1 MNFLA
6 HFHLAWPDP
15 GLLAGGLE
23 GDYYKG
29 PLRGNLPADLARG
42 VSLHRAIDAYTDR
55 HPLTGDLRQ
64 AFPRHLRRYAG
75 ILLDLSFDHFL
86 SRHWERFGELPLAEF
101 NGLVYGT
108 LREREAALSA
118 GSRRMLGR
126 LIEYDM
132 LARYHDWETVAA
144 SAARIGE
151 RLRRDNPLATAGRDL
166 APARRLLEQGFL
178 TFYPQLQAF
187 AAQWQRGGSHS
198 PGGPS
203 KFAPGDESL

>member
-29 PLRGNLPADLARG
+29 PLRDDLPADLARG
-42 VSLHRAIDAYTDR
+42 VRLHRAIDAYTDS
-55 HPLTGDLRQ
+55 HPLTRDLRRGL
-64 AFPRHLRRYAG
+64 PGHLRRYAG

-86 SRHWERFGELPLAEF
+86 SRHWERFSELPLEEF
-101 NGLVYGT
+101 NGVVYDT
-108 LREREAALSA
+108 LQDRDATLSP

-126 LIEYDM
+126 LIEYDL
-132 LARYHDWETVAA
+132 LARYRDWETVAA

-151 RLRRDNPLATAGRDL
+151 RLRGDNPLATAGRDL
-166 APARRLLEQGFL
+166 APARDRLEQGFL
-178 TFYPQLQAF
+178 AFYPQLQVF
-187 AAQWQRGGSHS
+187 AGQWQAAGNHSHGES
-198 PGGPS
+198 S
-203 KFAPGDESL
+203 KFAPGNESL